1 MTDKEQIMINGVDVS
16 KCEYLTYEL
25 EEDGEYYWFC
35 SIAPAGGPDECEYN
49 PECFCKK
56 IFKQLQRKTQECE
69 ELKSQI
75 DVDYE
80 DYSQELKTLRN
91 IIENK
96 EKRNARLFVIS
107 NNYRKA
113 LEEIEDEYFKG
124 LDTKQIAELAKKSIR
139 LTTENRKLENKLSD
153 IAGIC
158 EQILD
163 GEDYVRRIAKTIL
176 DIINKAKDGNND
188 R

>member
-1 MTDKEQIMINGVDVS
+1 MTDKEQIIINGVDVS
-16 KCEYLTYEL
+16 KCKYLNTFSDCDGYHYYCDLADYVVNEYC
-25 EEDGEYYWFC
+25 EYYKDC
-35 SIAPAGGPDECEYN
+35 Y
-49 PECFCKK
+49 
-56 IFKQLQRKTQECE
+56 FKQLARKAQECE
-69 ELKSQI
+69 KLKSQ
-75 DVDYE
+75 VDE
-80 DYSQELKTLRN
+80 DYNYYTTELKTLRD
-91 IIENK
+91 IISNK
-96 EKRNARLFVIS
+96 EKRNAALFLTS
-107 NNYRKA
+107 GRYLKT
-113 LEEIEDEYFKG
+113 LEPFEDEYFKG